1 MSELLYLATLS
12 DIKSDIS
19 EIERF
24 YFKQMVKKIV
34 KNKITNIVIVSS
46 NIRLKNILKRK
57 FKNKNYNVSLY
68 SNYKTTFEKI
78 INRENFVILF
88 DIKFLNEMTEDLV
101 INLKNALKIC
111 ITDLNNNT
119 PEINEKVSSYC
130 DYIFESEY
138 IQSDIVD
145 VFPICKK

>member
-34 KNKITNIVIVSS
+34 QNKITNIVIVSS

-57 FKNKNYNVSLY
+57 FKNKNYNVSIY
-68 SNYKTTFEKI
+68 SSYKTAFEKI

-88 DIKFLNEMTEDLV
+88 DINFLNEMTEDLV

-130 DYIFESEY
+130 DYIFKSEY
-138 IQSDIVD
+138 IQYDIVD
-145 VFPICKK
+145 INSI